1 MAPNFC
7 CPAESKGFTKT
18 VEKSLKVDLN
28 ENATVNLTMRV
39 PGAEQKARM

>member
-7 CPAESKGFTKT
+7 YPAESKGFTKT